1 MLAIDAHARNGFN
14 HVSSPFV
21 ILGRLQLLK
30 KYLKEIRMRGK
41 DICRGC
47 SSTKLFQ
54 ALDLGYSPLANRVIE
69 PKYLESAEPWF
80 PLVLRVCQECK
91 LGQLGEFTSDAAIFR
106 DYPYLSSTSSTWL
119 EQNKKFA
126 NQMTDWLHL
135 SSNDLVIELASNDG
149 YLLQYFME
157 REIQVLGIEP
167 ALNVA
172 TIAAIKGVP
181 TSPEFFSK
189 SMAEGLLSKDL
200 RPKLIIAKNVVAH
213 VPDIQDFLAGVS
225 VLANESTLVV
235 IEAPSILNIVN
246 KMQFDT
252 IYHEHFSYLSASF
265 LNHALPKLG
274 LKLVGIENVETHG
287 GSLRFFISTKSSKIL
302 VPEVFSVTLEDTL
315 KSEASS
321 NLGDVETWVGVAIQV
336 NAQIEEIRKWISN
349 SDRRLIGYGAAA
361 KVVTLLSAAQVPRN
375 SISLCIDNSEGKMDR
390 FIPGSHIQIVSESEY
405 LNSHARAGDTFVIF
419 PWNLK
424 SEIAKRI
431 REFDLSADIFV
442 LLPTIMKVL

>member
-1 MLAIDAHARNGFN
+1 
-14 HVSSPFV
+14 
-21 ILGRLQLLK
+21 
-30 KYLKEIRMRGK
+30 MRGK

-47 SSTKLFQ
+47 SSTRLFQ
-54 ALDLGYSPLANRVIE
+54 ALDLGHSPLANRVIE
-69 PKYLESAEPWF
+69 PRYLESAEPWF

-135 SSNDLVIELASNDG
+135 SGDDLVIELASNDG

-189 SMAEGLLSKDL
+189 SMAEELLSKNL

-235 IEAPSILNIVN
+235 IEAPSILNIVK

-274 LKLVGIENVETHG
+274 LKLAGIENVETHG
-287 GSLRFFISTKSSKIL
+287 GSLRFFITTNSSQVV
-302 VPEVFSVTLEDTL
+302 VPEIFSLSLDETLQN
-315 KSEASS
+315 EASS
-321 NLGDVETWVGVAIQV
+321 KLGDTETWGGVAAQV
-336 NAQIEEIRKWISN
+336 KTQIEEIRKWISN
-349 SDRRLIGYGAAA
+349 SDKRLIGYGAAA

-375 SISLCIDNSEGKMDR
+375 SISLCIDNSDGKMNR
-390 FIPGSHIQIVSESEY
+390 YIPGSHIQIVSESEY
-405 LNSHARAGDTFVIF
+405 LNSHIKDGDTFIIF

-424 SEIAKRI
+424 SEISRRI
-431 REFDLSADIFV
+431 REFNPSADIFV
-442 LLPTIMKVL
+442 LLPTIMKIS